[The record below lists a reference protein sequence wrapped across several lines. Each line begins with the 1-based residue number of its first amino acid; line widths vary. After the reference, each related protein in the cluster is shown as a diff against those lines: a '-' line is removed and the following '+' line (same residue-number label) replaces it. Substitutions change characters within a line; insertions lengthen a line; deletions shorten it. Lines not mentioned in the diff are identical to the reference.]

1 MYFFFQI
8 EKQDNGYT
16 ILHIL
21 GTEYKHSG
29 EIKCTAYLDSNPF
42 NSISEST
49 ELTVLPIQ
57 QSDRILELDAD
68 TEQPDIPAYITHG
81 PEDCTVLVGGTV
93 ALDVHYGGYP
103 HPDVKWMRAVRIY

>member
-1 MYFFFQI
+1 M
-8 EKQDNGYT
+8 
-16 ILHIL
+16 
-21 GTEYKHSG
+21 
-29 EIKCTAYLDSNPF
+29 

-81 PEDCTVLVGGTV
+81 PEDCTVLIGGTV

-103 HPDVKWMRAVRIY
+103 HPDVKWMRAVSYICALNILIFDTKIKGASYNILTF